1 MSKFG
6 ILLKQLYMQK
16 LKSKTFLLSTGFYLL
31 LIAGVVFWSD
41 IKALFNDGDNPAD
54 VVAVYNQTDADVE
67 EYFTDSTDMTFKEID
82 SMDKIEGA
90 LEDGDYL
97 AAIELT
103 DTEGKLA
110 AQFYSFEPLT
120 LSVQQDLT
128 AQLETAGQ
136 LYAISQMNLT
146 NEQALLLMD
155 TAPIIGMTTFNNED
169 STKTADEK
177 MAGMLGSYAAG
188 IIIYIIVISFLSI
201 ITTDVASEKGS
212 RALEMLLVSVKPETH
227 FKSKVFGI
235 FLVAITQLL
244 VIIGAALLFTSL
256 KDGGEMW
263 GMITDYIGELSASY
277 FIFLLLFLVLT
288 ILLYLIVG
296 ALFGS
301 LVSKVEESS
310 QVMMPAMIVIIVA
323 FYVMIMAMNNPDT
336 ILIKIFSYIPFT
348 SGMVMPMRLGGTD
361 ISLVPPLISLAVL
374 AVTVAALYYISL
386 TFYKRSV
393 LTYSTGGVI
402 QKIKTVL
409 KVTT

>member
-1 MSKFG
+1 MSKFN
-6 ILLKQLYMQK
+6 ILLKQLYKQK
-16 LKSKTFLLSTGFYLL
+16 LKSRTFLLSTGFYLL

-41 IKALFNDGDNPAD
+41 IKALFSDGDSPAD
-54 VVAVYNQTDADVE
+54 VVAVYNQTDADIE
-67 EYFTDSTDMTFKEID
+67 EYFIDSTEMTFEEID
-82 SMDKIEGA
+82 NLDGIEGA
-90 LEDGDYL
+90 LEEGDYL
-97 AAIELT
+97 AAIELSEK
-103 DTEGKLA
+103 EGKLA
-110 AQFYSFEPLT
+110 AQFYSFEPMT
-120 LSVQQDLT
+120 LGVQQDLT

-146 NEQALLLMD
+146 DEQAMLLMD
-155 TAPIIGMTTFNNED
+155 TMPLIDMTTFNNEET
-169 STKTADEK
+169 SKTADEK

-188 IIIYIIVISFLSI
+188 IIIYIIVISYLSI

-227 FKSKVFGI
+227 FKSKVFGT
-235 FLVAITQLL
+235 FLVAVTQLA
-244 VIIGAALLFTSL
+244 IMIGAVLLLTSL

-263 GMITDYIGELSASY
+263 DGITEVMGDLSVSY
-277 FIFLLLFLVLT
+277 FIFILVFLILS
-288 ILLYLIVG
+288 ILLYLIIG

-301 LVSKVEESS
+301 LVSKVEEAS

-336 ILIKIFSYIPFT
+336 MLIKVFSYIPFT
-348 SGMVMPMRLGGTD
+348 SGMVMPMRIGGTD
-361 ISLVPPLISLAVL
+361 ISLVPPLISLGILV
-374 AVTVAALYYISL
+374 VTVVALYYISL

>member
-1 MSKFG
+1 MSKFT
-6 ILLKQLYMQK
+6 ILLKQLYKQK
-16 LKSKTFLLSTGFYLL
+16 LKSKAFLLSTGFYLL
-31 LIAGVVFWSD
+31 LIGGVIFWSD
-41 IKALFNDGDNPAD
+41 IKALFSDEGSPAD
-54 VVAVYNQTDADVE
+54 VVAVYNQTAANTE
-67 EYFTDSTDMTFKEID
+67 EYFTDTTDMVFKEVD
-82 SMDKIEGA
+82 SLENVEGA
-90 LEDGDYL
+90 LKDGDYL
-97 AAIELT
+97 AAIELS
-103 DTEGKLA
+103 DMKGKLA
-110 AQFYSFEPLT
+110 AQFYSYEPLT
-120 LSVQQDLT
+120 FSLQQDLT
-128 AQLETAGQ
+128 SQLETASQ

-146 NEQALLLMD
+146 DEQAKLLMD
-155 TAPIIGMTTFNNED
+155 TTPLISMKAFNNEE
-169 STKTADEK
+169 SGKTAEEK

-235 FLVAITQLL
+235 FLVAITQLGIL
-244 VIIGAALLFTSL
+244 VGSVLLFTSL

-263 GMITDYIGELSASY
+263 SMITGYLSELPASY
-277 FIFLLLFLVLT
+277 YIFVVSFL
-288 ILLYLIVG
+288 ILSIFLYLIIG

-310 QVMMPAMIVIIVA
+310 QVMMPALIVIIAA
-323 FYVMIMAMNNPDT
+323 FYVMFMGMNNPDT
-336 ILIKIFSYIPFT
+336 ILIKVFSYIPFT
-348 SGMVMPMRLGGTD
+348 SGMVMPMRMGGTD
-361 ISLVPPLISLAVL
+361 ISMVPPLISLGIL
-374 AVTVAALYYISL
+374 AVTVAVLYYISI